1 MLIYAVRHIPTGAC
15 ATILAAV
22 PVYSLNRELNLM
34 DSMVKLRT
42 LSLALVLAGGLAAG
56 SPAFAKGN
64 VATHSGA
71 PAPVASHNISEAD
84 VLAAQRAWGEAL
96 VQISTDFEQGGLAKA
111 KATAE
116 AVLDAAYG
124 YNMGP
129 VLFKPTLTTIP
140 QTFRTTR
147 AGALAYFVG
156 GDSAFPADT
165 GFALKG
171 WRSVEI
177 RNAALYLNGDTAMS
191 MGNVMITDKNGKVT
205 TVDKTWGYARDDKG
219 ALRIVLH
226 HSSLPVPK

>member
-1 MLIYAVRHIPTGAC
+1 MVANPT
-15 ATILAAV
+15 
-22 PVYSLNRELNLM
+22 
-34 DSMVKLRT
+34 LRKFV
-42 LSLALVLAGGLAAG
+42 AGIVLAGSLAVGGAAVARTPVAAQAG
-56 SPAFAKGN
+56 P
-64 VATHSGA
+64 

-96 VQISTDFEQGGLAKA
+96 VKISTDYESGGIAAA

-116 AVLDAAYG
+116 KVLDSAYG
-124 YNMGP
+124 YDLGP
-129 VLFKPTLTTIP
+129 VLFKPTLTTAP

-156 GDSAFPADT
+156 NDPAYPADT

-177 RNAALYLNGDTAMS
+177 RNAAIYLNGDTAMS
-191 MGNVMITDKNGKVT
+191 MGNVLITDKNGKVT
-205 TVDKTWGYARDDKG
+205 TVDKTWGYVRDDKG